1 MGAADIHAQR
11 GRVTHHFA
19 QPTEAEL
26 RQAIAAMKADS
37 RWPANAQIITIGYRD
52 QPKDS
57 LLGKTDGSGPRAVQA
72 VVYDPVQLT
81 TYEFA
86 VNVRTMRV
94 NEVVMRNDVHPMLA
108 AADERRADS
117 VVRAHSGWVKA
128 LERRGL
134 GADDVANVIHAS
146 GSPITGFRQRLLY
159 VTTYEGRQGVPR
171 LERPVT
177 GLRCLVDVTNAR
189 VMLFIEPP
197 LSATAPLP
205 PMPAVPHRQR
215 VVGRAV
221 AGRRPWTFD
230 GGRFRWKGWS
240 FAAMMT
246 PQEGPVL
253 YDVRRSDGLRE
264 WSVAWRMSVSELLAT
279 QNDTSAATNWKHE
292 FLVGEHGIGVHART
306 LVPDVDVPASAQLL
320 PMATATDDGT
330 VRTIP
335 AVMAVYERDALQDND
350 LASMSI
356 GGTTSSNE
364 LVITARAS
372 IAQHDMTISYILHA
386 DGAITIDVGAG
397 GTPWVYA
404 DAPSPR
410 ATLDGQRYEP
420 MQTVVACLRLDMDV
434 AGVRNA
440 VTEVDKIDPQRD
452 VLRRTGR
459 HVDVTEFRFEQEARR
474 NADPDA
480 DRYWMISRTGDRDS
494 GAVTAGEPV
503 AYMLEPSPQ
512 PIVDRRAW
520 LTARPRAH
528 YAAYDCWTTVYQ
540 PSELFAA
547 GPYPNQAVAD
557 DGLKK
562 FAANNQPLHGRD
574 LVLWHTMPIRCNP
587 GTADR
592 PRMVP
597 RHSRVTLRPLLR

>member
-1 MGAADIHAQR
+1 MGAADTHAQR

-81 TYEFA
+81 TYEIT
-86 VNVRTMRV
+86 VNLRTMRV
-94 NEVVMRNDVHPMLA
+94 SEVLMRNDVHPLLTP
-108 AADERRADS
+108 ADERRADS
-117 VVRAHSGWVKA
+117 VVRAHAGWLDA
-128 LERRGL
+128 LKRRGL
-134 GADDVANVIHAS
+134 RADVVANVIHAS
-146 GSPITGFRQRLLY
+146 GSPITAFRQRLLY
-159 VTTYEGRQGVPR
+159 VTTYEGRQGAPI
-171 LERPVT
+171 LDRPVS

-205 PMPAVPHRQR
+205 PMPAVASRQR
-215 VVGRAV
+215 VAARSV
-221 AGRRPWTFD
+221 AGRKSWTFD

-240 FAAMMT
+240 FAVMMT

-292 FLVGEHGIGVHART
+292 FLVGEHGIGAHART
-306 LVPDVDVPASAQLL
+306 LVAGVDVPASAQLL
-320 PMATATDDGT
+320 SMATATDEGT
-330 VRTIP
+330 VRTKP
-335 AVMAVYERDALQDND
+335 AVMAVYERDAIQSND
-350 LASMSI
+350 LASMMI
-356 GGTTSSNE
+356 GGTTTSNE

-372 IAQHDMTISYILHA
+372 IAHNDITISYILHA
-386 DGAITIDVGAG
+386 DGAITVDVGAG
-397 GTPWVYA
+397 GTPWIHA
-404 DAPSPR
+404 DAASR
-410 ATLDGQRYEP
+410 TAAEEGQRYEP

-434 AGVRNA
+434 AGLRNA
-440 VTEVDKIDPQRD
+440 VTEVDRIDPQRD

-459 HVDVTEFRFEQEARR
+459 HVDETEFRFEQEARR

-480 DRYWMISRTGDRDS
+480 DRYWLISSTGDRDS

-512 PIVDRRAW
+512 PIVERSAW

-528 YAAYDCWTTVYQ
+528 YAAYDWWTTVYQ

-562 FAANNQPLHGRD
+562 YVANNQPLHGRD
-574 LVLWHTMPIRCNP
+574 LVLWHTMPIRCIP

-597 RHSRVTLRPLLR
+597 RHGSVTLRPVSK

>member
-1 MGAADIHAQR
+1 MGAADTHAQR

-57 LLGKTDGSGPRAVQA
+57 LRGRTDGSGPRAAQA
-72 VVYDPVQLT
+72 VVYAPQQLM
-81 TYEFA
+81 TYEIT
-86 VNVRTMRV
+86 VNLRTMRV
-94 NEVVMRNDVHPMLA
+94 SEVVMRNDVHPLLT

-117 VVRAHSGWVKA
+117 VVRAHAGWLGA

-134 GADDVANVIHAS
+134 RADVVANVIHAS
-146 GSPITGFRQRLLY
+146 GSPINAFRQRLLY
-159 VTTYEGRQGVPR
+159 VTTYEGRPGAPM
-171 LERPVT
+171 LDKPVS

-197 LSATAPLP
+197 LSAIAPLP
-205 PMPAVPHRQR
+205 RIPAEIKRQR
-215 VVGRAV
+215 VVGGSV
-221 AGRRPWTFD
+221 AGRKPWTFD
-230 GGRFRWKGWS
+230 GGRFRWKEWS
-240 FAAMMT
+240 FAVMMS

-253 YDVRRSDGLRE
+253 YDVRRSEGSRE
-264 WSVAWRMSVSELLAT
+264 QSVAWRVSVSELLAT
-279 QNDTSAATNWKHE
+279 QNDTTAAITWKHE
-292 FLVGEHGIGVHART
+292 FLVGEHGIGAHART
-306 LVPDVDVPASAQLL
+306 LVADVDVPASAQLL
-320 PMATATDDGT
+320 SMATATEDGT
-330 VRTIP
+330 VRMIP
-335 AVMAVYERDALQDND
+335 AVMAVYERDALNGSD
-350 LASMSI
+350 LASMMI
-356 GGTTSSNE
+356 GGTTTSNE
-364 LVITARAS
+364 LVITARAT
-372 IAQHDMTISYILHA
+372 IAHHDITISYILHA
-386 DGAITIDVGAG
+386 DGAITVDVGAG
-397 GTPWVYA
+397 GTPWIHA
-404 DAPSPR
+404 DAASR
-410 ATLDGQRYEP
+410 TAAEEGQCYEP
-420 MQTVVACLRLDMDV
+420 MQTVVACLRMDMDV

-440 VTEVDKIDPQRD
+440 VTEVDRIDQRRD
-452 VLRRTGR
+452 VLGRNGR

-474 NADPDA
+474 NADPDV
-480 DRYWMISRTGDRDS
+480 DRYWMIRQTASLDS
-494 GAVTAGEPV
+494 DMVAAVETA
-503 AYMLEPSPQ
+503 AYVLEPSPQ
-512 PIVDRRAW
+512 PHVDRSAW

-562 FAANNQPLHGRD
+562 YIANNQPLHGRD
-574 LVLWHTMPIRCNP
+574 LVLWHTLPIRCIP

-597 RHSRVTLRPLLR
+597 RHGSVTLRPVSK